1 MTKSILIAI
10 TMLTAAVTTAHAGTN
25 DGAKKKSRTDTI
37 AVPEMQC
44 GMCEE
49 RIETALEK
57 LKGVTSATADA
68 EANRVIVTYN
78 PSTTT
83 RTKLEKAI
91 AKVGYDAGSHEAT
104 AAAQAKLHGCC
115 KPE

>member
-1 MTKSILIAI
+1 MTKSILIVLLMI
-10 TMLTAAVTTAHAGTN
+10 TGATLTARA
-25 DGAKKKSRTDTI
+25 DIDESAKKKSRTDTI

-57 LKGVTSATADA
+57 MKGVTSATADA
-68 EANRVIVTYN
+68 EANHVIVRYN

-83 RTKLEKAI
+83 RAKLEKAI
-91 AKVGYDAGSHEAT
+91 ANVGYDAGSHETT